1 MEHYIL
7 AAGKS
12 ERIFNKIKINKCL
25 IKINGITLIDNIINN
40 SVKNNISK
48 ISVITGFNEK
58 LIRKKLNKKK
68 INFIYNKFYSS
79 REMMHSVYLAL
90 KNCKTDLLVTYSD
103 IFYSSKVIEKII
115 LKKKNDAIYVP
126 VLNNWK
132 KIWKIRN
139 KFKVNDAE
147 DIKINYNEYI
157 TSIGQKI
164 SGGKIPKYQFM
175 GIVLIPYKLKN
186 KVINYY
192 LKIKNKKKL
201 HTTNFLDHLI
211 KKKIKV
217 KSIKLRDNWYEF
229 DDFEDYENFKKTK
242 W

>member
-79 REMMHSVYLAL
+79 RDMMHSVYLAL

-115 LKKKNDAIYVP
+115 LKKKMM
-126 VLNNWK
+126 
-132 KIWKIRN
+132 
-139 KFKVNDAE
+139 
-147 DIKINYNEYI
+147 
-157 TSIGQKI
+157 
-164 SGGKIPKYQFM
+164 QFM
-175 GIVLIPYKLKN
+175 
-186 KVINYY
+186 
-192 LKIKNKKKL
+192 
-201 HTTNFLDHLI
+201 FQ
-211 KKKIKV
+211 
-217 KSIKLRDNWYEF
+217 F
-229 DDFEDYENFKKTK
+229 
-242 W
+242 